1 MQTQLTYCFVWRTAL
16 QRINF
21 LICGMNSDEFKQKSG
36 HHMNAPWFQQ
46 SGVPLQTNSPVQ
58 SSSGISLE
66 NIRKVY
72 PARKGT
78 GEVVALDGI
87 GLHVPEGAILGV
99 IGRSGAGK
107 SSLIRL
113 INGLERPTQGS
124 VRVNGIEITALNE
137 PALRNARRSI
147 GMIFQHFS
155 LLSSRTAFEN
165 IALPLEIAGVSKADI
180 GNRVE
185 PLLDMV
191 GLTDKRDR
199 YPAELSGGQKQR
211 VGIAR
216 ALATNPSVLL
226 SDEATSAL
234 DPETTDQILA
244 LLKRINTELRL
255 TILFITH
262 EMAVVKA
269 LADRVAVLEH
279 GKIVEEGATFDIFAS
294 PQHEVTKRFVG
305 SVTGSQ
311 VPDWLLTGLRT
322 EHQSGDQ
329 AVLHVSFKG
338 ADASG
343 PLVSQ
348 ISRSFDIDVNI
359 LHGQVETIAGHP
371 FGTLIVSVPSSLD
384 LVGKIIGELKSSGN
398 AVEHLGYVS

>member
-1 MQTQLTYCFVWRTAL
+1 MESTP
-16 QRINF
+16 
-21 LICGMNSDEFKQKSG
+21 
-36 HHMNAPWFQQ
+36 HMNAPWLQQ
-46 SGVPLQTNSPVQ
+46 SGTPLLANLTSA
-58 SSSGISLE
+58 SSGIRLE
-66 NIRKVY
+66 DIRKVY

-78 GEVVALDGI
+78 CEVVALDDI
-87 GLHVPEGAILGV
+87 NLKVPEGAILGV

-113 INGLERPTQGS
+113 INGLEHPTQGS
-124 VRVNGIEITALNE
+124 VHVNGTEITALDE
-137 PALRNARRSI
+137 PSLRQARRSI
-147 GMIFQHFS
+147 GMIFQHFN

-165 IALPLEIAGVSKADI
+165 IALPLEIAGVSKSEI
-180 GNRVE
+180 VKRVE

-191 GLTDKRDR
+191 GLVDKRDR

-216 ALATNPSVLL
+216 ALATNPKVLL

-244 LLKRINTELRL
+244 LLNRINIELRL

-279 GKIVEEGATFDIFAS
+279 GKIVEEGTTFDIFAS

-311 VPDWLLTGLRT
+311 APEWLLAGSR
-322 EHQSGDQ
+322 QRASQ
-329 AVLHVSFKG
+329 AIRLCFMSPSRAPTRAG
-338 ADASG
+338 RCCRRSRG
-343 PLVSQ
+343 PSM
-348 ISRSFDIDVNI
+348 S
-359 LHGQVETIAGHP
+359 T
-371 FGTLIVSVPSSLD
+371 
-384 LVGKIIGELKSSGN
+384 
-398 AVEHLGYVS
+398 

>member
-1 MQTQLTYCFVWRTAL
+1 
-16 QRINF
+16 
-21 LICGMNSDEFKQKSG
+21 
-36 HHMNAPWFQQ
+36 MNAPWLQQ
-46 SGVPLQTNSPVQ
+46 SGTPLHAALSLPS
-58 SSSGISLE
+58 SSSGIVLE

-72 PARKGT
+72 PARKGS
-78 GEVVALDGI
+78 GEVVALDSI
-87 GLHVPEGAILGV
+87 NLHVPEGAILGV

-124 VRVNGIEITALNE
+124 VRVNGTEITTLDE
-137 PALRNARRSI
+137 PALRQARRSI
-147 GMIFQHFS
+147 GMIFQHFN
-155 LLSSRTAFEN
+155 LLSSRTAFQN
-165 IALPLEIAGVSKADI
+165 IALPLEIAGVAKSEIVK
-180 GNRVE
+180 RVE

-191 GLTDKRDR
+191 GLVDKRDR

-244 LLKRINTELRL
+244 LLKRINSELRL

-279 GKIVEEGATFDIFAS
+279 GRIVEEGTTLDIFAS

-311 VPDWLLTGLRT
+311 TPEWLLARLKAA
-322 EHQSGDQ
+322 QQPGDQ
-329 AVLHVSFKG
+329 AVFQVSFKG

-343 PLVSQ
+343 PLVSH
-348 ISRSFDIDVNI
+348 ISRIFDVDVNI
-359 LHGQVETIAGHP
+359 LYGQVESIAGHP
-371 FGTLIVSVPSSLD
+371 FGTLIVSVPSSPD
-384 LVGKIIGELKSSGN
+384 FVGKIIEHLKCGSN